1 MVTLSIKK
9 KLNKACFL
17 DMYEEHGSHSHCYNG
32 LFSNNLII
40 PHSLSFMWY
49 SKTIGANPTHTTDN
63 KQKIFVHV
71 QT

>member
-17 DMYEEHGSHSHCYNG
+17 DMYEEHGSPLSFT
-32 LFSNNLII
+32 LLQQFVLQLII

-49 SKTIGANPTHTTDN
+49 YKTIGANPTHTTDN
-63 KQKIFVHV
+63 KQKIFV